1 MALKFFITGGTGFL
15 GRNIL
20 KNLNKENLN
29 FVAPNRDEIFSSLR
43 KQENIDLFIH
53 SAGKAHSTKN
63 SESNEFFEVNLE
75 LTRNITKQIDEQ
87 GLKLNTFVF
96 ISTVAVYGL
105 DEGDNINESAPLS
118 GKSPYAVSKKMAEEH
133 LQNWSEET
141 GINLVILR
149 LPLIFG
155 ENAPGNLGAMER
167 AIKSRY
173 YFQIGEGSARRSSV
187 HVTDL
192 AEFIPSLYGKCG
204 VYNLASNKHPS
215 YSEIGIYYEK
225 KYNRKINKFPL
236 KLLKILAL
244 LGDVIPK
251 FPLNSYRLS
260 KLNQTLTFNDEKARN
275 ELNWFGSNVLKQ
287 Q

>member
-1 MALKFFITGGTGFL
+1 VNIFITGSTGFL
-15 GRNIL
+15 GRNL
-20 KNLNKENLN
+20 LDYLSKGKHNV
-29 FVAPNRDEIFSSLR
+29 VAPKRYELIPFLS
-43 KQENIDLFIH
+43 KQNTIDLLVH

-75 LTRNITKQIDEQ
+75 LTRSITNQIDEQ
-87 GLKLNTFVF
+87 RLKLNTFVF

-105 DEGDNINESAPLS
+105 DEGENINETAPLS

-133 LQNWSEET
+133 LLNWSKET
-141 GINLVILR
+141 GINVVILR

-192 AEFIPSLYGKCG
+192 AEFIPSLCCKCG

-215 YSEIGIYYEK
+215 YSEIGIYYGK

>member
-1 MALKFFITGGTGFL
+1 VNIFITGSTGFL
-15 GRNIL
+15 GRNL
-20 KNLNKENLN
+20 LDYLSKGKHNV
-29 FVAPNRDEIFSSLR
+29 VAPKRYELIPFLS
-43 KQENIDLFIH
+43 KQNTIDLLVH
-53 SAGKAHSTKN
+53 SAGKAHSTKY

-105 DEGDNINESAPLS
+105 DEGENINETAPLS

-133 LQNWSEET
+133 LLNWSKET
-141 GINLVILR
+141 GINVVILR

-173 YFQIGEGSARRSSV
+173 YFQIGEGSARRSAV

-215 YSEIGIYYEK
+215 YSEIGIYYGK

-244 LGDVIPK
+244 VGDVIPK

-275 ELNWFGSNVLKQ
+275 ELNWFGSNVLK
-287 Q
+287 

>member
-1 MALKFFITGGTGFL
+1 MNIFITGSTGFL
-15 GRNIL
+15 GRNLLDYLSKSKHNI
-20 KNLNKENLN
+20 
-29 FVAPNRDEIFSSLR
+29 VAPKRYELIPLLS
-43 KQENIDLFIH
+43 KQNTIDLFIH
-53 SAGKAHSTKN
+53 SAGKAHSTKY

-75 LTRNITKQIDEQ
+75 LTRNITKQIEEQ

-105 DEGDNINESAPLS
+105 DEGDNINETAPLS

-173 YFQIGEGSARRSSV
+173 YFQIGEGSARRSAV

-192 AEFIPSLYGKCG
+192 AEFIPSLHGKCG
-204 VYNLASNKHPS
+204 VYNLASNKPPS
-215 YSEIGIYYEK
+215 YSEIGIYYGK
-225 KYNRKINKFPL
+225 KYNRKIKKLPL
-236 KLLKILAL
+236 RLLKILAL
-244 LGDVIPK
+244 MGDVIPK

>member
-1 MALKFFITGGTGFL
+1 MNIFITGSTGFL
-15 GRNIL
+15 GRNL
-20 KNLNKENLN
+20 LDYLSKGKHNV
-29 FVAPNRDEIFSSLR
+29 VAPKRYELIPFLS
-43 KQENIDLFIH
+43 KQNTIDLLVH

-75 LTRNITKQIDEQ
+75 LTRSITNQIDEQ
-87 GLKLNTFVF
+87 RLKLNTFVF

-105 DEGDNINESAPLS
+105 DEGENINETAPLS

-133 LQNWSEET
+133 LLNWSKET
-141 GINLVILR
+141 GINVVILR

-192 AEFIPSLYGKCG
+192 AEFIPSLCCKCG

-215 YSEIGIYYEK
+215 YSEIGIYYGK